1 MPTDRNCRGFYMN
14 IVDGHG
20 IYKELCLGITARDGN
35 CKMKGLCMDVTLPIN
50 RVSTRHVFQGD
61 LYELQNF
68 P

>member
-1 MPTDRNCRGFYMN
+1 MN